1 MTSEHLI
8 SLINANCNNIDDLK
22 KIANAVECLI
32 EAATL
37 EESLKDEEHKPEPKT
52 LKQMQAQKVIRA
64 NSIDGT
70 SLKGRV
76 LTTFNKLVAAFGEPC
91 IHLKP
96 SQYEKVTIEWK
107 LRFPNGAIATI
118 YDWKGYGYQPAG
130 DEEYEWKIGGHSS
143 QAVGLVKDALG
154 LIHGSGPFF
163 EMGN

>member
-22 KIANAVECLI
+22 KIANAVECLL

-37 EESLKDEEHKPEPKT
+37 EESLKDEEQKPEPKT
-52 LKQMQAQKVIRA
+52 LKQMQAQMTSRTNKV
-64 NSIDGT
+64 DGT
-70 SLKGRV
+70 SLKGYV
-76 LTTFNKLVAAFGEPC
+76 TTTFNKLVAAFGEPC
-91 IHLKP
+91 VHLAP

-107 LRFPNGAIATI
+107 LRFTNGVIATI
-118 YDWKGYGYQPAG
+118 YDWKGYGWQPTG
-130 DEEYEWKIGGHSS
+130 DVEYEWKIGSYSS
-143 QAVGLVKDALG
+143 QAVALVKDTLG